1 MAEPIST
8 AEGKKHLRVESTA
21 DDTLIADKI
30 IAAREWVE
38 DYTGLVLTRREV
50 TEAIDSF
57 SAQTRLR
64 AWPVADEPISI
75 VYRDFVGA
83 EQTIADA
90 VLRPQTRPARI
101 YPALGAVWPN
111 CRTISGPAAVTFTAG
126 YATAADV
133 PQALKQAMLV
143 MLTAFYD
150 DRPGGEMFAAAER
163 SAKALCRRYKRR
175 VL

>member
-8 AEGKKHLRVESTA
+8 AEGKKHLRVETTA
-21 DDTLIADKI
+21 DDALIADKI

-50 TEAIDSF
+50 TEAIGAF

-64 AWPVADEPISI
+64 AWPLADEPISI
-75 VYRDFVGA
+75 VYRDFAGA

-90 VLRPQTRPARI
+90 TLWALSRPAII
-101 YPALGAVWPN
+101 YPADGAVWP
-111 CRTISGPAAVTFTAG
+111 CGSTMTGPASVTFTAG

-133 PQALKQAMLV
+133 PQVLKQAMLV

-150 DRPGGEMFAAAER
+150 DRPGGEIFVAAER
-163 SAKALCRRYKRR
+163 SAKTLCRRYRRR